1 MRRSFHVI
9 KYEKT
14 FFLVWFNQTE
24 KIIIQIGSLFS
35 NCVRQYKKDAP
46 NWICTH
52 HYQHE
57 TCLGFHRPVING
69 RAVDNLA
76 DNRWLCDVWRFLQC
90 ASCQCA
96 SCNALLAARLL
107 HCTSCKNNPR
117 KCKKAGSA
125 CAIPAFSQK
134 VSGNTFLNSRPHEVV
149 GARGFE
155 PPTPASRTQYSTRLS
170 YAPILTTHLAV
181 LRPTKRFTALSLLLF
196 RFRLP
201 DHSDHPVG
209 TTSVNFQPPFL
220 LAISIH
226 RESAEF

>member
-1 MRRSFHVI
+1 MP
-9 KYEKT
+9 
-14 FFLVWFNQTE
+14 
-24 KIIIQIGSLFS
+24 GFS
-35 NCVRQYKKDAP
+35 SAGNKWPGRGQHGRQQVVVRYA
-46 NWICTH
+46 
-52 HYQHE
+52 
-57 TCLGFHRPVING
+57 
-69 RAVDNLA
+69 
-76 DNRWLCDVWRFLQC
+76 
-90 ASCQCA
+90 
-96 SCNALLAARLL
+96 ALLAMHLL

-170 YAPILTTHLAV
+170 YAPILPTHLAV

>member
-24 KIIIQIGSLFS
+24 KPLSRSVAYLVIASGNI
-35 NCVRQYKKDAP
+35 KKIAL
-46 NWICTH
+46 NWISTH

-69 RAVDNLA
+69 RAVDDMADKVGVRRATFLA
-76 DNRWLCDVWRFLQC
+76 IRLLQCTSRTALPAKRFLKS
-90 ASCQCA
+90 ASC
-96 SCNALLAARLL
+96 
-107 HCTSCKNNPR
+107 KGNPR

-134 VSGNTFLNSRPHEVV
+134 ASGNTFLNSRPHEVV

-181 LRPTKRFTALSLLLF
+181 LRPTKRLLHLALLLF
-196 RFRLP
+196 
-201 DHSDHPVG
+201 
-209 TTSVNFQPPFL
+209 TSL
-220 LAISIH
+220 LASH
-226 RESAEF
+226 QTV